1 MNSNSRENLKAS
13 EIMTRAPQTV
23 TAAQPVAD
31 AIQIM
36 KTENCGVVPVVSPE
50 DNSSLVGIITDRDIA
65 LKACDEGAS
74 GPEMP
79 VVEAMSTNLFVVAP
93 DDPLPRVQQVMEE
106 AGVRRVPVVDNERLV
121 GIISLKDLAEHFS
134 PRTVGETDDR
144 ILSQEP
150 NN

>member
-1 MNSNSRENLKAS
+1 MHSSREHLKAS
-13 EIMTRAPQTV
+13 EVMTSSPRTV

-50 DNSSLVGIITDRDIA
+50 DNSSLVGLVTDRDIA
-65 LKACDEGAS
+65 MKACEDGAS
-74 GPEMP
+74 GPQMP
-79 VVEAMSTNLFVVAP
+79 VVEVMSTNLFVVSP
-93 DDPLPRVQQVMEE
+93 DDTLPHVRQIMEQ
-106 AGVRRVPVVDNERLV
+106 AGVRRVPVVENERLV
-121 GIISLKDLAEHFS
+121 GIISMKDLADKLNYDS
-134 PRTVGETDDR
+134 IGETDDK